1 MEKKSKVLPILISI
15 PVSILGYFIYYVVCG
30 TTVFAL
36 TLLSLTMHFDY
47 TYVIA
52 LSWIVL
58 IAESYCMIMI
68 LYRFH
73 RATKGKTVRYTEG
86 CLLLWLC
93 GILVYTTISK
103 RELKLSTVLLIN
115 PDIGIAK
122 DIRMLSACL
131 IVFFLSSL
139 LYKIV
144 QKKKIE
150 GIGWKINKGIFLFL
164 LICLSC
170 IVLAGVAFII
180 WFKSNWWPING

>member
-15 PVSILGYFIYYVVCG
+15 PVSIIGYLIYYVVCG
-30 TTVFAL
+30 ITVFAL

-47 TYVIA
+47 AYVIA

-86 CLLLWLC
+86 CLLLWIC

-103 RELKLSTVLLIN
+103 QELKMPAVLLIN

-122 DIRMLSACL
+122 DIRMMFACL

-139 LYKIV
+139 LYKIE

-170 IVLAGVAFII
+170 IVLAGIAFSI
-180 WFKSNWWPING
+180 WFISGWQPING

>member
-15 PVSILGYFIYYVVCG
+15 PVSVMGYLIYYAVCG
-30 TTVFAL
+30 ITVFAL

-47 TYVIA
+47 AYVIA

-86 CLLLWLC
+86 CLLSWIC
-93 GILVYTTISK
+93 GILAYTTISK
-103 RELKLSTVLLIN
+103 QELKMPTVLLIN

-122 DIRMLSACL
+122 DIRMLFACL
-131 IVFFLSSL
+131 IVFLLSSL
-139 LYKIV
+139 LYKIG
-144 QKKKIE
+144 QNKKIK
-150 GIGWKINKGIFLFL
+150 GIGWKINKGIFLFF

-170 IVLAGVAFII
+170 IVLAGIAFSI
-180 WFKSNWWPING
+180 WFISDWQPING